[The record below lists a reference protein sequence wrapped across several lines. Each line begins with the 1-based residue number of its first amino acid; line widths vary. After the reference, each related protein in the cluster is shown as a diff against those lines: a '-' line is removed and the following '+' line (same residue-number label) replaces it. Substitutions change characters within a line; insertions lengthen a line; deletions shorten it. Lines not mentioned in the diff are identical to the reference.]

1 MAYMQRPGWLT
12 ELIGIVQTLCTH
24 TESGTS
30 KPTRQAI
37 KIGRVAP
44 DVEQGAGW
52 FWIGLT
58 GKQPESEQ
66 LEDGYLAP
74 AEGAG
79 QRRYQLIESV
89 QDGNVLKLRVA
100 RHAPADGLFLWIPR
114 PAPGLLESS
123 LLKGL
128 SEIDRFYLVDRFA
141 QGHADPVA
149 TDPGHSTITRELK
162 GEQPRALIA
171 CCSPGVHLVWGP
183 PGTGKTKVI
192 ALALQDLIDRGK
204 SALLVSATNIAVD
217 NALSRAAKAINPDP
231 GVMVRAGPPHL
242 AEVAGNPAICLQ
254 KLVND
259 RQEVLEQRRCW
270 LEQQITARQ
279 QHPDVIRLAE
289 VRAELKS
296 FDLAAFQAAQG
307 RVTNAKQLI
316 DRATE
321 LERLRRRSD
330 ELAVAAES
338 LRLRAEKIRA
348 TYELAEPARQRI
360 TKASGLQRR
369 VDALALEQDAANA
382 DVLRLEG
389 IQNRLTAELDAAR
402 ERRRFG
408 HRHQRTLVRE
418 NAMHLAKALSRRD
431 ELAERLPPMTAR
443 LIGEIENLGREALPY
458 TREMIAR
465 LDDDLRTALADV
477 KQADSVKESHARRI
491 GQLAEE
497 VDQARRQ
504 PEPTVADRELVTW
517 ALKQGLGEKWAR
529 LPELQRKAEPFQ
541 QEIAR
546 LEEEY
551 EKLTSQLRTEGI
563 QVRQAIVRNAKVVA
577 CTLALLRIRPELR
590 EREYDYVIVDE
601 AAFAC
606 PPEVLYAVSR
616 AREGATLLGDF
627 LQNGPIAPE
636 AFKHNRANQII
647 NRWYQRDCFAF
658 FGIHDAVSAQ
668 QNEGCVTL
676 SRQYR
681 FGRAITELAN
691 AAAYGG
697 ILRMSEESRAG
708 VESQEIV
715 LIDVDGLGD
724 QLAAVRP
731 GPVSGHWWPVG
742 ALISRAIAD
751 RQVRSAEE
759 AGEPAGAKAG
769 IVVPYKIQRELI
781 QDVLNESGASP
792 QIEVGTSHRFQGREF
807 DTVIFDLVE
816 DGRGWVAKG
825 DLGGLR
831 MFNVGITRARRRLYL
846 IANAA
851 VVRRA
856 STGPLHAIGRLLD
869 AEKIHTVRAV
879 DILGLQDAPAQD
891 PIAREVW
898 DALRDHATLIEL
910 YDEDRLPDEL
920 CRRIDE
926 AQERIWLWSPWVG
939 KRSEQLLPHL
949 RDAQD
954 RGVKVHAVVL
964 PRDEVTRYL
973 QPRHQDLAAQIK
985 GTVYLRKEHQKII
998 VIDRKL
1004 TFIGSMNV
1012 LAHVPGGRHETMA
1025 LFQSAMLADRVLEH
1039 ERIDEL
1045 ADPPR
1050 CPKCNSDV
1058 RLVRALRRA
1067 NLSRLH
1073 WICTAYPNG
1082 NECGWERAFAE
1093 RPKTRNQPR
1102 GLRNLKK

>member
-12 ELIGIVQTLCTH
+12 ELIGVVQTLCME
-24 TESGTS
+24 TEAGTA
-30 KPTRQAI
+30 QATGQAL
-37 KIGRVAP
+37 KIGRAAP

-58 GKQPESEQ
+58 RRQPESEQ

-74 AEGAG
+74 GEGAG

-89 QDGNVLKLRVA
+89 QDGNVLKVRVA
-100 RHAPADGLFLWIPR
+100 AHASADGLFLWIPR
-114 PAPGLLESS
+114 RAPGLLERS

-128 SEIDRFYLVDRFA
+128 TEIDRFDLVDRFA
-141 QGHADPVA
+141 RGHADPVVK
-149 TDPGHSTITRELK
+149 DSDKSTVTSELK
-162 GEQPRALIA
+162 GEQPRARIA

-192 ALALQDLIDRGK
+192 ALALQDLIARGK

-217 NALSRAAKAINPDP
+217 NALSRAAKAIKPDP

-242 AEVAGNPAICLQ
+242 TEVAEDSAVCLQ

-259 RQEVLEQRRCW
+259 RQEALEQRRCW

-279 QHPDVIRLAE
+279 HHPDMIRLAE
-289 VRAELKS
+289 VRAELES
-296 FDLAAFQAAQG
+296 FDLAAFQTAEG

-316 DRATE
+316 DKDAE
-321 LERLRRRSD
+321 LGRLRQGSD
-330 ELAVAAES
+330 ELAVAAET

-348 TYELAEPARQRI
+348 AHEEAESARQRI
-360 TKASGLQRR
+360 TKASELERR

-408 HRHQRTLVRE
+408 HSHQRTLIQE
-418 NAMHLAKALSRRD
+418 NAMHLAKALSRRS
-431 ELAERLPPMTAR
+431 ELAERLPPMTSR
-443 LIGEIENLGREALPY
+443 LIWEIENLGREALPY

-465 LDDDLRTALADV
+465 LDYDLRTALQDV
-477 KQADSVKESHARRI
+477 KRADSVQESHARRI

-504 PEPTVADRELVTW
+504 PEPTIADRELVSEV
-517 ALKQGLGEKWAR
+517 LRQGLPDKLAR
-529 LPELQRKAEPFQ
+529 MPELERKVEAFQR
-541 QEIAR
+541 EIAK

-551 EKLTSQLRTEGI
+551 EKVTSQMRTEGL
-563 QVRQAIVRNAKVVA
+563 QVRHEIVRNAKVVA
-577 CTLALLRIRPELR
+577 CTLAMLRIRPELR

-636 AFKHNRANQII
+636 AFKYNRANQII
-647 NRWYQRDCFAF
+647 RRWYQRDCFAF

-668 QNEGCVTL
+668 ENKGCVTL
-676 SRQYR
+676 SQQYR
-681 FGRAITELAN
+681 FGSAITELAN

-697 ILRMSEESRAG
+697 ALRMSDENRVGIEQ
-708 VESQEIV
+708 QEIV

-731 GPVSGHWWPVG
+731 GPVSGRWWPVG

-751 RQVRSAEE
+751 RQVQLAEE
-759 AGEPAGAKAG
+759 AGESTGAKAG

-856 STGPLHAIGRLLD
+856 SAGPLHAIGRLLD
-869 AEKIHTVRAV
+869 AEKIRTVRAV
-879 DILGLQDAPAQD
+879 DILGLRDPPAQD

-898 DALRDHATLIEL
+898 DALRDHATLVDL

-949 RDAQD
+949 RNAQD

-964 PRDEVTRYL
+964 PRDDVTRYL

-985 GTVYLRKEHQKII
+985 RTVYLRKEHQKII

-1050 CPKCNSDV
+1050 CPQCNSDV
-1058 RLVRALRRA
+1058 RLVRALPGA
-1067 NLSRLH
+1067 NSGRLH
-1073 WICTAYPNG
+1073 WICTAKPNG
-1082 NECGWERAFAE
+1082 NQCGWTRQFSE
-1093 RPKTRNQPR
+1093 RPKTRNQPK
-1102 GLRNLKK
+1102 GFRNLKK